1 MRTHALYSMCGGT
14 QMSYSLPVVRSRR
27 HLAANAWGS
36 VLRVHARL
44 VPLMDARLRARHGLS
59 LAYYDILLELQA
71 VPDGRL
77 TMSDLG
83 DRVVLSRT
91 RVSRVVDDLARSGL
105 VAREINPDDK
115 RSAFAMI
122 TAAGRAAFRAA
133 APTYLRLIE
142 EHVALDLSDDE
153 LERIAA
159 LLERI
164 ASASVTDD
172 GR

>member
-1 MRTHALYSMCGGT
+1 MA
-14 QMSYSLPVVRSRR
+14 RSRR

-59 LAYYDILLELQA
+59 LASYDVLLELQA

-83 DRVVLSRT
+83 NRVVLSRT

-105 VAREINPDDK
+105 VARETNPDDK
-115 RSAFAMI
+115 RSAFATI
-122 TAAGRAAFRAA
+122 TPAGRAPRRGQPICGLIETRGLGFDRRAA
-133 APTYLRLIE
+133 AL
-142 EHVALDLSDDE
+142 A
-153 LERIAA
+153 
-159 LLERI
+159 
-164 ASASVTDD
+164 
-172 GR
+172 

>member
-1 MRTHALYSMCGGT
+1 MA
-14 QMSYSLPVVRSRR
+14 RSRR
-27 HLAANAWGS
+27 HLAADAWGS

-59 LAYYDILLELQA
+59 LACYDILLELQP

-83 DRVVLSRT
+83 NRVVLSRS

-105 VAREINPDDK
+105 VTRETNPNDK
-115 RSAFAMI
+115 RSAFATI
-122 TAAGRAAFRAA
+122 TPAGRSVFRAA

-142 EHVALDLSDDE
+142 KHVARDLSDDE
-153 LERIAA
+153 LIQLAD

-164 ASASVTDD
+164 ASAPNTDD
-172 GR
+172 AH

>member
-1 MRTHALYSMCGGT
+1 MT
-14 QMSYSLPVVRSRR
+14 RSRR

-44 VPLMDARLRARHGLS
+44 VPLMDARLRARYGLS
-59 LAYYDILLELQA
+59 LASYDVLLELQA

-83 DRVVLSRT
+83 NRVVLSRT
-91 RVSRVVDDLARSGL
+91 RVSRVVDDMARSAL
-105 VAREINPDDK
+105 VARETNPDDK
-115 RSAFAMI
+115 RSAFATI
-122 TAAGRAAFRAA
+122 TPAGRAAFRAA

-142 EHVALDLSDDE
+142 KHVALDLSDDE
-153 LERIAA
+153 LVHVAE

-164 ASASVTDD
+164 ASAPVADD

>member
-1 MRTHALYSMCGGT
+1 M
-14 QMSYSLPVVRSRR
+14 
-27 HLAANAWGS
+27 
-36 VLRVHARL
+36 HARL

-59 LAYYDILLELQA
+59 LACYDILLELQP

-83 DRVVLSRT
+83 NRVVLSRS

-105 VAREINPDDK
+105 VTRETNPNDK
-115 RSAFAMI
+115 RSAFATI
-122 TAAGRAAFRAA
+122 TPAGRSVFRAA

-142 EHVALDLSDDE
+142 THVARDLSDDE
-153 LERIAA
+153 LIQLAD

-164 ASASVTDD
+164 ASAPNTDD
-172 GR
+172 AH